1 MRIVP
6 TWSAFWKTLFL
17 ALFVASIVVNVIAIW
32 GWALAEE
39 KWKEVIDTAKF
50 NDLDGDGVS
59 NVIIKYK

>member
-39 KWKEVIDTAKF
+39 IWKEVIDTAKF